1 MPTRFIL
8 HTGTLLTVKH
18 CFCCAAA
25 LWLCLTGYSQQHLIA
40 ERIFSIEHN
49 PAFPA
54 EQKLS
59 HLYRVKA
66 QYDSSGLV
74 KDTIYAKMLGSIGLY
89 EFIVSN
95 NYDAAIQHTLSAAAI
110 AVTAEPTPAFF
121 MATGHYFNLG
131 FYYDK
136 TQRFSKA
143 LAYYDT
149 AIIISRK
156 VAGRES
162 RMLDARLGKIYIYFR
177 TGDYQKSVEES
188 TGGIIT
194 ALQLGDSLRYLDFLN
209 QRGQSLFFQN
219 QLEQSLSDIET
230 VIPVA
235 KRLHQPHRLASA
247 YKMKGFIYAKRRNF
261 RVAAAAFEN
270 AIEARKQTADIGQ
283 IAGDYNDLGN
293 FCFDSLKNPQHA
305 RMYYG
310 QGIKYAGQAKDS
322 VRLSRLSLNIGRT
335 YIDEDE
341 FKKAEAYLFRA
352 FLYLGINTGSGLRNS
367 SVVAAIARSQNKEL
381 LLYILENKTW
391 LLQRLYEAQKDKHF
405 LHDCLA
411 VALLTDSVVTQLR
424 HEQTGEQSKLYWRD
438 RTRPFFAT
446 ALKAC
451 YAAEDPALAFY
462 FMEKSRAVLLSD
474 KLSEL
479 GAMAHLPAEEHNAEQ
494 EYKRRI
500 ASEEQKLNALPAHA
514 AQYKQQ
520 QLIVLHAKNGFEH
533 YIRTLE
539 QKYPAYYQY
548 KYSSKVPSL
557 AELQEY
563 LLKRNARFVHYFVED
578 TTVYILHIMPDA
590 TKMIQLHSDDFY
602 SDQIRDFIGYCSNK
616 QRLNNNFRGFASLS
630 HALYKNLF
638 EPLQLPAGRV
648 ILCQDNFLLPFEAL
662 CKDEK
667 GKQFLVYDHVFSYV
681 YSAGYLLKEMN
692 APVAKGNYIGFAPV
706 SFAPDLALPALTNSA
721 TFLEHTASYYNA
733 ATLYTGANASRRNF
747 MEAVPGYSIANIF
760 SHALADTGNAEPLLY
775 MQDSVIHL
783 SELQL
788 LNRPATQLIMLS
800 ACQTNAG
807 RNATGEGIYSLARGF
822 SSAGI
827 PSVAATLWKADEQA
841 IYALSDKFN
850 EYLSEGMCKDDALQ
864 KAKLYF
870 IEQGGREK
878 LLPYFWA
885 NMVLMGNTEPVT
897 FPDSGSVPWWL
908 MPAITLLLAPVLY
921 IVMKRKRKG
930 LKTDF
935 RKLQ

>member
-1 MPTRFIL
+1 MPTPAIL
-8 HTGTLLTVKH
+8 RACTILILKH
-18 CFCCAAA
+18 CLCSGAA
-25 LWLCLTGYSQQHLIA
+25 LWLWLSAYSQQHFIA
-40 ERIFSIEHN
+40 ERIAAIEHD
-49 PAFPA
+49 AA
-54 EQKLS
+54 LSARQKLAGF
-59 HLYRVKA
+59 YRVKA
-66 QYDSSGLV
+66 ECDSAGFAG
-74 KDTIYAKMLGSIGLY
+74 DTMYAKVLGSIGLY
-89 EFIVSN
+89 EFVANN
-95 NYDAAIQHTLSAAAI
+95 NYDAAIQYTLSAATI
-110 AVTAEPTPAFF
+110 AMAAEPAPAFF

-149 AIIISRK
+149 AIMVSRK

-219 QLEQSLSDIET
+219 QLEQSLSDVET
-230 VIPVA
+230 VIPLA
-235 KRLHQPHRLASA
+235 LRLYQAHRLASA
-247 YKMKGFIYAKRRNF
+247 FKMKGFIYAKRGNF
-261 RVAAAAFEN
+261 PAAATAFKN
-270 AIEARKQTADIGQ
+270 AIEARRQTADIGQ

-293 FCFDSLKNPQHA
+293 FYYDSLKNLREA
-305 RMYYG
+305 RICYEKGM
-310 QGIKYAGQAKDS
+310 KFAGQAKDS
-322 VRLSRLSLNIGRT
+322 VRLSRLSLNMGRT

-341 FKKAEAYLFRA
+341 FGKAEAYLFRA
-352 FLYLGINTGSGLRNS
+352 FLYLGINTGRGLQDR
-367 SVVAAIARSQNKEL
+367 SVATALGQSQNKEL

-391 LLQRLYEAQKDKHF
+391 LLLRLYEVEKDKRF

-411 VALLTDSVVTQLR
+411 AALLTDSVITQLR

-446 ALKAC
+446 VLKAC
-451 YAAEDPALAFY
+451 YAANDPALAFY
-462 FMEKSRAVLLSD
+462 YMEKSRAVLLND
-474 KLSEL
+474 KLNEL
-479 GAMAHLPAEEHNAEQ
+479 GAMAHLPGEEQNTEQ

-500 ASEEQKLNALPAHA
+500 ASEEQTLNDLPVHS
-514 AQYKQQ
+514 AQYRQQ
-520 QLIVLHAKNGFEH
+520 QLVVLQAKDEFER
-533 YIRTLE
+533 YIKTLE

-548 KYSSKVPSL
+548 KYASKVPTL
-557 AELQEY
+557 AELQGY
-563 LLKRNARFVHYFVED
+563 LSKKKAHFVHYFVED
-578 TTVYILHIMPDA
+578 TTLYILHIMPGA
-590 TKMIQLHSDDFY
+590 AKMLHLHSNDFY
-602 SDQIRDFIGYCSNK
+602 SEKIAGFLQYCSDK
-616 QRLNNNFRGFASLS
+616 QRLNNDFSGFASIS
-630 HALYKNLF
+630 HALYKSFF
-638 EPLQLPAGRV
+638 EPLQLNAGRI
-648 ILCQDNFLLPFEAL
+648 ILCQDNFLLPFEAF

-681 YSAGYLLKEMN
+681 YSAGYLLKEN
-692 APVAKGNYIGFAPV
+692 DAPVAKGNYIGFAPV
-706 SFAPDLALPALTNSA
+706 TFASGLALPDLINSA
-721 TFLEHTASYYNA
+721 ALLKRTASYYNTSA
-733 ATLYTGANASRRNF
+733 LYTGGNASRQNF
-747 MEAVPGYSIANIF
+747 MKAIPGYAIANVF

-775 MQDSVIHL
+775 MHDSVIHL

-807 RNATGEGIYSLARGF
+807 KNATGEGIYSLARGF

-827 PSVAATLWKADEQA
+827 PSVAATLWKADEGA

-850 EYLSEGMCKDDALQ
+850 EYLSEGMRKDDALQ

-885 NMVLMGNTEPVT
+885 NMVLMGNAEPVT
-897 FPDSGSVPWWL
+897 FSGSAGFPWWL
-908 MPAITLLLAPVLY
+908 IIAVMALPVAHY
-921 IVMKRKRKG
+921 IINRMLRKKG
-930 LKTDF
+930 
-935 RKLQ
+935 RR